1 MRKGPNHNMQEVSR
15 IILGLRTAGW
25 DDKAID
31 DFLMEHPECDRFNTD
46 GQMLIALENASDFT
60 EVDLPEGEEES

>member
-15 IILGLRTAGW
+15 IIVGLRTAGW

-31 DFLMEHPECDRFNTD
+31 DFLLWVAT
-46 GQMLIALENASDFT
+46 
-60 EVDLPEGEEES
+60 GEEQYRPTPEQEK